1 MVRRI
6 HVEGEIPAAVRDL
19 NIRVVWVDELVID
32 AMAAAAPAIWA
43 QSGITV
49 SF

>member
-1 MVRRI
+1 MRRI
-6 HVEGEIPAAVRDL
+6 QVDGEMPAAVRDF

-32 AMAAAAPAIWA
+32 AMAAAVPAIWA
-43 QSGITV
+43 QSGITE